1 MAIYDNGTASLA
13 ANGQVTGVGT
23 QWTMPLTLIRAGAT
37 LVFKTEPVQIYTIS
51 EITSDTSLAVY
62 NPNGETVPAGTG
74 YAILAHDGIS
84 VQGLAQ
90 DVAETLRYYQ
100 SRETEVADAVD
111 AFNNFDSADFESKV
125 SQVNTQHGD
134 VVTIGSQ
141 VASDAAQ
148 VSLDKD
154 SALAASAEA
163 QNSASI
169 AETAAESVSG
179 ALVGNFDDGVTLKS
193 KNQVIIQFIDG
204 YARQFLWSG
213 SFPKV
218 VPAGST
224 PESSGGIGP
233 GAWVSAGDTSLRGE
247 LNTAGDPIVDPS
259 RVRAFPVGNLA
270 QQMQFVT
277 PEQYGAIGDG
287 KLHPLSERYSSLAA
301 AQTVYPFVTALTQSI
316 DWAACQKADNL
327 NRGVNPI
334 HVHFYKS
341 YHLGDNYLELGINS
355 KWIGAVAPRTDLVTA
370 TFIREGNTGTFGQ
383 NCIVRVMNA
392 SAAGSPDEFVRGVVF
407 KGFKLTRN
415 RARRYN
421 SKYEGSIGFHA
432 NHAMGC
438 RVGVTVNG
446 CEYGVLGYCPW
457 GLAGEI
463 RIDSCH
469 KGIYL
474 DPATAT
480 PEYTPA
486 AGAAITSL
494 DLRVEVDASPF
505 GLVLR
510 RCKYSKI
517 SGWVEGISIDPSRY
531 PIYDNVNETAIA
543 VSTYNCDSVDIT
555 QLGIEF
561 WQGAHFYNYGGTVSA
576 NVSWT
581 QDYYLTNTTGKHGP
595 YHAMSVLMSNTELYT
610 LPETANSQHYNFG
623 AAALTIRNMT
633 GDWHD
638 TTKFD
643 TQYFLTT
650 DATSKTVFENCSVYF
665 GSNAARFAP
674 GWLGN
679 VETVGGRYIEDAITP
694 NGYKKIGPNYFV
706 KSSWGT
712 KIISGGDGRVQ
723 IAVGSDIPGKLKI
736 HNVDAFAIATETTQ
750 HIGLSHVSANDTAVV
765 FQSSAT
771 TSGYSINWK
780 ATVSWSA

>member
-1 MAIYDNGTASLA
+1 MATTPTNKPIPSEDPRDLKFNAGKIDEVVTSDAHYYTDRFGVRRFTIAGFQHTAEEA
-13 ANGQVTGVGT
+13 IRNYGYI
-23 QWTMPLTLIRAGAT
+23 TMDSFEDGAT
-37 LVFKTEPVQIYTIS
+37 LT
-51 EITSDTSLAVY
+51 L
-62 NPNGETVPAGTG
+62 PNHVLRYEATGEYYRWDGEFPKTVP
-74 YAILAHDGIS
+74 
-84 VQGLAQ
+84 V
-90 DVAETLRYYQ
+90 
-100 SRETEVADAVD
+100 
-111 AFNNFDSADFESKV
+111 
-125 SQVNTQHGD
+125 
-134 VVTIGSQ
+134 
-141 VASDAAQ
+141 
-148 VSLDKD
+148 
-154 SALAASAEA
+154 
-163 QNSASI
+163 
-169 AETAAESVSG
+169 
-179 ALVGNFDDGVTLKS
+179 
-193 KNQVIIQFIDG
+193 
-204 YARQFLWSG
+204 
-213 SFPKV
+213 
-218 VPAGST
+218 GST
-224 PESSGGIGP
+224 PDSTGEVKL
-233 GAWVSAGDTSLRGE
+233 GAWVSVGDATLRGE
-247 LNTAGDPIVDPS
+247 LNTAGSPIVEPS
-259 RVRAFPVGNLA
+259 RVRAFPIGNLA

-287 KLHPLSERYSSLAA
+287 TLHPLSERFASLPA
-301 AQTVYPFVTALTQSI
+301 AQAVYPFVTSLTQSI

-334 HVHFYKS
+334 HVQFYKR

-392 SAAGSPDEFVRGVVF
+392 SDAGSPDEFVRGVVF

-432 NHAMGC
+432 NQALGAI
-438 RVGVTVNG
+438 VDVTVNG
-446 CEYGVLGYCPW
+446 CEYGVLGYVSW
-457 GLAGEI
+457 NMQGVI

-469 KGIYL
+469 KGVWM

-486 AGAAITSL
+486 SGAAITAL
-494 DLRVEVDASPF
+494 DLRVEIDACPF

-510 RCKYSKI
+510 RCKYGKI
-517 SGWVEGISIDPSRY
+517 CGWVEGILINPSVY

-543 VSTYNCDSVDIT
+543 VSTYNCDSLDIT
-555 QLGIEF
+555 QLGIEA

-595 YHAMSVLMSNTELYT
+595 YQAMSVLMANTELYT
-610 LPETANSQHYNFG
+610 LPATANSQHYNLNAG
-623 AAALTIRNMT
+623 VLTIRNMS
-633 GDWHD
+633 GDWSN
-638 TTKFD
+638 TANFA

-650 DATSKTVFENCSVYF
+650 DSTSRIVFENCAVYF

-679 VETVGGRYIEDAITP
+679 VETVGGRYIVDVITP
-694 NGYKKIGPNYFV
+694 NGYTKIGPNYFV
-706 KSSWGT
+706 KTAWAT
-712 KIISGGDGRVQ
+712 KTINGGDGRVQ
-723 IAVGSDIPGKLKI
+723 IAVGSDIPSKLKI
-736 HNVDAFAIATETTQ
+736 HNVDAFVIASATTQ
-750 HIGLSHVSANDTAVV
+750 PIGLSHVSADDTAVV

-771 TSGYSINWK
+771 TSAYSINWK

>member
-1 MAIYDNGTASLA
+1 MSSGCGDVLSLA
-13 ANGQVTGVGT
+13 DLQAAKKHQLFEAEVITGLQGGIAGGIAIDYATNQATGQVQKTLPAVLRDAGFTPAPFTFATGGTLGVGD
-23 QWTMPLTLIRAGAT
+23 AD
-37 LVFKTEPVQIYTIS
+37 K
-51 EITSDTSLAVY
+51 AV
-62 NPNGETVPAGTG
+62 
-74 YAILAHDGIS
+74 
-84 VQGLAQ
+84 
-90 DVAETLRYYQ
+90 
-100 SRETEVADAVD
+100 
-111 AFNNFDSADFESKV
+111 
-125 SQVNTQHGD
+125 
-134 VVTIGSQ
+134 
-141 VASDAAQ
+141 
-148 VSLDKD
+148 
-154 SALAASAEA
+154 
-163 QNSASI
+163 
-169 AETAAESVSG
+169 
-179 ALVGNFDDGVTLKS
+179 
-193 KNQVIIQFIDG
+193 
-204 YARQFLWSG
+204 LW
-213 SFPKV
+213 PI
-218 VPAGST
+218 
-224 PESSGGIGP
+224 SSGGDGAYYAWKGALPKTIPASSTPASTGGVSTSAWQPIGDLALRTDLASVTGFNLV
-233 GAWVSAGDTSLRGE
+233 GAPQGGT
-247 LNTAGDPIVDPS
+247 
-259 RVRAFPVGNLA
+259 LA
-270 QQMQFVT
+270 SVIQWVT

-287 KLHPLSERYSSLAA
+287 TLHPLSERFASLAA
-301 AQTVYPFVTALTQSI
+301 AQAVYPFVTSLTQSI

-327 NRGVNPI
+327 NRGVNPV
-334 HVHFYKS
+334 HVQFYKR

-432 NHAMGC
+432 NFAMGC
-438 RVGVTVNG
+438 RVDVTVNG

-457 GLAGEI
+457 GMVGEI

-486 AGAAITSL
+486 AGAAITAL

-510 RCKYSKI
+510 RCKYGKI
-517 SGWVEGISIDPSRY
+517 CGWVEGILINPSVY

-543 VSTYNCDSVDIT
+543 VSTYNCDSLDIT
-555 QLGIEF
+555 QLGIEA
-561 WQGAHFYNYGGTVSA
+561 WQGVHFYNYGGTVSA

-581 QDYYLTNTTGKHGP
+581 QDYYLNNTTGKHGP
-595 YHAMSVLMSNTELYT
+595 YQAMSVLMGNTELFT
-610 LPETANSQHYNFG
+610 LPATANSQHYNLS

-633 GDWHD
+633 GDWSN
-638 TTKFD
+638 TTNFA

-650 DATSKTVFENCSVYF
+650 DSTSRTVFENCAVYF

-674 GWLGN
+674 AWLGN

-706 KSSWGT
+706 KTAWST
-712 KIISGGDGRVQ
+712 KAINAGDGRVQ
-723 IAVGSDIPGKLKI
+723 IAVGTDTPLNLKL
-736 HNVDAFAIATETTQ
+736 HDVQAYVVASTTSQPLPIAQ
-750 HIGLSHVSANDTAVV
+750 FSASDTAVT
-765 FQSSAT
+765 FQTAVT
-771 TSGYSINWK
+771 TAAFSINWK
-780 ATVSWSA
+780 AHVSWAA